1 MAVSQDIIT
10 LDDADRAII
19 HALKSD
25 ARMPYSQIAT
35 DLGVSPGMVRQRVQR
50 MTENGVLQLVAV
62 TNPLKIGYHTMAL
75 IGVKVDGHRLQA
87 IAREISAFEEVIYL
101 TICSAAY
108 NLLVEVTCLDNGHL
122 LAFLT
127 EKLYS
132 VEGVRDT
139 ETFIYLDIVKEIY
152 TWDPPAVFDAA
163 HGSKLP
169 IAANPDH
176 PVDSATLDYEHEE
189 VSIA

>member
-1 MAVSQDIIT
+1 MAVSQDVIP

-19 HALKSD
+19 QALKND

-35 DLGVSPGMVRQRVQR
+35 ELGVSPGMIRQRVQR

-75 IGVKVDGHRLQA
+75 IGVKVDGHRLQE

-108 NLLVEVTCLDNGHL
+108 NLLVEVTCLDNSHL
-122 LAFLT
+122 LTFLT

-132 VEGVRDT
+132 VAGVRDT

-152 TWDPPAVFDAA
+152 TWDPPATAA
-163 HGSKLP
+163 LPTGSVSV
-169 IAANPDH
+169 NP
-176 PVDSATLDYEHEE
+176 SAPDGLGDEVAENEHEE
-189 VSIA
+189 VSSV